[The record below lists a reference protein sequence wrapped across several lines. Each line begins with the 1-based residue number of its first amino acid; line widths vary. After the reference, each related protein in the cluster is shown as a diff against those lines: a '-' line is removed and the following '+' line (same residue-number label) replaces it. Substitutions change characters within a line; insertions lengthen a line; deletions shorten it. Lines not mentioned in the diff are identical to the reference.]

1 MKTLTIAL
9 LAGAAATGCSDQADI
24 GVDSAPVTCNA
35 DVLGTADVAGHVT
48 DPTTNAGYDF
58 DAAVPRAVLGVATG
72 AGPSLRLISGNPDTQ
87 AQLILQFAFY
97 CGPAELATYGVRGD
111 TQQGLECPL
120 QVASEVVGQIEY
132 LPAVSGTMIVD
143 ENANC
148 FAGRFRVDFGSHGEI
163 GGTFSA
169 PWSQQ

>member
-1 MKTLTIAL
+1 MKTLSFLMLTGAL
-9 LAGAAATGCSDQADI
+9 AGCSDEADI
-24 GVDSAPVTCNA
+24 GVDSEPVTCT
-35 DVLGTADVAGHVT
+35 DVGLGTADVAGHVT
-48 DPTTNAGYDF
+48 DPNSNSGFDF
-58 DAAVPRAVLGVATG
+58 DAAVPRAIFGPNG
-72 AGPSLRLISGNPDTQ
+72 SGPSLRLISGNPDTQ

-111 TQQGLECPL
+111 TQEGLDCPL
-120 QVASEVVGQIEY
+120 QVASDVVGQIEY
-132 LPAVSGTMIVD
+132 LPAESGTFIVD

-163 GGTFSA
+163 GGKFAA